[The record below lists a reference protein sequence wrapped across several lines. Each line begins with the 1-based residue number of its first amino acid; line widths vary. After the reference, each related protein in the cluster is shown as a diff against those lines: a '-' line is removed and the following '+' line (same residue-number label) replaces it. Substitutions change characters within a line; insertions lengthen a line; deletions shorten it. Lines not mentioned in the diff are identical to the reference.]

1 MSVAKLKPQ
10 TRQLYLLQGGGGV
23 AHVLPGMVE
32 TQLSAMCVFNFRH
45 CPVVQGRKIKMS
57 LFLVPVLWCCGVA
70 RRWCVRVLVW
80 CRRLALLVLWP
91 ACGPVLWWR
100 AGVRWCGGPCAEVV

>member
-32 TQLSAMCVFNFRH
+32 TQLSATSVFDFRH

-57 LFLVPVLWCCGVA
+57 LFLLPVLWCCGVA
-70 RRWCVRVLVW
+70 RCIQKPSEQRERERERERESLPE
-80 CRRLALLVLWP
+80 ALGRGSGARGWG
-91 ACGPVLWWR
+91 AKIMK
-100 AGVRWCGGPCAEVV
+100 